1 MDPTKLKPESYAV
14 AKWGSR
20 FAAVGINPAH
30 HAGLPEAMASENGLA
45 TNGRRFRIP
54 TGGSALPNRGL
65 LAPLSPH
72 EEVTLRRVA
81 IGIAKPADLPARDVE
96 RLKAL
101 MLVEQNGD
109 GLQLTPVVGSAISPF
124 RTAPAS
130 LSPTLIWLQRWPSL
144 SRKDVASQAKVKA

>member
-96 RLKAL
+96 RLKTL

-109 GLQLTPVVGSAISPF
+109 GLQLTPVGRERYLALPNSADISESDPPDELVSKM
-124 RTAPAS
+124 AE
-130 LSPTLIWLQRWPSL
+130 L
-144 SRKDVASQAKVKA
+144 VAKGRR